1 MNRTLLSFLLLS
13 WVLSGCN
20 DLKPVDVVD
29 SETPPPAS
37 SLLDLLDDSSG
48 TTSSDANYATPVF
61 LDVAQERGIDFSFF
75 SDTVPGRFYLPE
87 VMGGGVAWIDFDRD
101 GYVDIYL
108 ANGSYLAADVEN
120 TGEHTNRLY
129 RNVRGQFVDISDGS
143 GATFDLEYGQGVAVG
158 DYDADGFEDIFVANY
173 GRNKLYRNQGDGTF
187 TEVTLVVGISDRSQ
201 WSSSTLWLDVDRDN
215 DLDLYVLNYMDVR
228 QDNYKIC
235 RYNGIEGYC
244 GPGEYQAVDDQ
255 VYLNQGDGTF
265 IESANELGLVAENGK
280 GLAITAMDF
289 DLDLV
294 PEIYVANDMTPNFLF
309 STKDP
314 FNRDT
319 QNNKTQDN
327 TTAQNADGQLYQ
339 ELGVFSGT
347 AASDVGQPEASMG
360 IASGDFNTD
369 GLPDIFL
376 THFYSHKNTLYRN
389 RGGLVFTDESK
400 TSNVARTS
408 YETLGFGT
416 VSLDYDLD
424 GAVDLFIANGHVLG
438 PNHPP
443 YQMQPQLLRNDGQ
456 GQFKDLTPEIEG
468 YFQGTYLGRGAAGAD
483 FDNDGD
489 LDIGVT
495 HIGSPF
501 ALLENDTDDPH
512 QFIGFDLATESRI
525 HPVGTRVEV
534 SYDEKTHVFCTS
546 AGGSYLSDPDRRVLI
561 GIGNHQG
568 PVDVKI
574 LWSDGE
580 ISELADMG
588 TQRYWRVQA
597 NTPPIDLS
605 QLAE

>member
-1 MNRTLLSFLLLS
+1 MNRALLSFLLLG
-13 WVLSGCN
+13 WVLTGCN
-20 DLKPVDVVD
+20 KQEPVVD
-29 SETPPPAS
+29 LESESPPPAS
-37 SLLDLLDDSSG
+37 SLLDLLEEDQTASQEQ
-48 TTSSDANYATPVF
+48 AAYAKPVF
-61 LDVAQERGIDFSFF
+61 ENIAEDRGIQFTFF

-87 VMGGGVAWIDFDRD
+87 VMGGGVAWIDFDND
-101 GYVDIYL
+101 GRLDIYL
-108 ANGSYLAADVEN
+108 ANGNFLSADTKN
-120 TGEHTNRLY
+120 LGEHTNRLY
-129 RNVRGQFVDISDGS
+129 RNTGSDFVDVSKAC
-143 GATFDLEYGQGVAVG
+143 GATFDLEYGQGIAVG
-158 DYDADGFEDIFVANY
+158 DYDADGFQDLFVANY
-173 GRNKLYRNQGDGTF
+173 GQNKLFHNQGDGSF
-187 TEVTLVVGISDRSQ
+187 AEMTLEAGLSTSPQ
-201 WSSSTLWLDVDRDN
+201 WSSSTLWLDIYQDN
-215 DLDLYVLNYMDVR
+215 DLDLYVVNYMDVR
-228 QDNYKIC
+228 PDNYKIC

-265 IESANELGLVAENGK
+265 IESAESLGLRAENGK
-280 GLAITAMDF
+280 GLAISAMDF
-289 DLDLV
+289 DMDLV

-314 FNRDT
+314 FNSDSGSASEKAYR
-319 QNNKTQDN
+319 
-327 TTAQNADGQLYQ
+327 
-339 ELGVFSGT
+339 ELGIFSGT

-443 YQMQPQLLRNDGQ
+443 YQMQPQLLRNDGE
-456 GQFKDLTPEIEG
+456 GLFTDLTPEISG
-468 YFQGTYLGRGAAGAD
+468 YFQGKYLGRGAAGAD

-501 ALLENDTDDPH
+501 ALLENKTQDPH
-512 QFIGFDLATESRI
+512 HFLGLELVTEFRI

-534 SYDEKTHVFCTS
+534 TYDGKTRVYCTS
-546 AGGSYLSDPDRRVLI
+546 AGGSYLSDPDRRLLI
-561 GIGNHQG
+561 GLGNHEG

-574 LWSDGE
+574 RWSTGD
-580 ISELADMG
+580 ITELPDLAS
-588 TQRYWRVQA
+588 QRYWRVSLGE
-597 NTPPIDLS
+597 PPLDLS

>member
-1 MNRTLLSFLLLS
+1 MNRALLSFVLLG
-13 WVLSGCN
+13 WVLTGCN
-20 DLKPVDVVD
+20 KQEPVEDLE
-29 SETPPPAS
+29 SENPPPAS
-37 SLLDLLDDSSG
+37 SLLDLLQDDS
-48 TTSSDANYATPVF
+48 TSSQERASYAKPVF
-61 LDVAQERGIDFSFF
+61 ENIAEDRGIQFTFF

-87 VMGGGVAWIDFDRD
+87 VMGGGVAWIDFDND
-101 GYVDIYL
+101 GRLDIYL
-108 ANGSYLAADVEN
+108 ANGSFLSADSEN
-120 TGEHTNRLY
+120 LGEHTNRLY
-129 RNVRGQFVDISDGS
+129 RNTGSEFVDVSKAC
-143 GATFDLEYGQGVAVG
+143 GAEFDLEYGQGIAVG
-158 DYDADGFEDIFVANY
+158 DYDADGFQDLFVANY
-173 GRNKLYRNQGDGTF
+173 GHNTLFHNQGDGSFVET
-187 TEVTLVVGISDRSQ
+187 TLEAGLSPEPQ
-201 WSSSTLWLDVDRDN
+201 WSSSTLWLDLDQDD
-215 DLDLYVLNYMDVR
+215 DLDLYVVNYMDVR
-228 QDNYKIC
+228 PDNYKIC
-235 RYNGIEGYC
+235 RYNGVEGYC
-244 GPGEYQAVDDQ
+244 GPGEYQAIDDQ

-265 IESANELGLVAENGK
+265 VESAESLGFRAENGK
-280 GLAITAMDF
+280 GLAISAIDF
-289 DLDLV
+289 DLDLA

-309 STKDP
+309 STQDP
-314 FNRDT
+314 FNRDGEST
-319 QNNKTQDN
+319 SKK
-327 TTAQNADGQLYQ
+327 AYR
-339 ELGVFSGT
+339 ELGIFSGT

-424 GAVDLFIANGHVLG
+424 GAIDLFIANGHVLG

-443 YQMQPQLLRNDGQ
+443 YQMQPQLLRNDGE
-456 GQFKDLTPEIEG
+456 GLFTDLTPEISG
-468 YFQGTYLGRGAAGAD
+468 YFQGEYLGRGAAGAD

-501 ALLENDTDDPH
+501 ALLENNTQDPH
-512 QFIGFDLATESRI
+512 HFLGLELVTESRI

-534 SYDEKTHVFCTS
+534 TYDGETRVYCTS

-561 GIGNHQG
+561 GLGNHTG
-568 PVDVKI
+568 SVDVKI
-574 LWSDGE
+574 LWSTGDVT
-580 ISELADMG
+580 ELPDLAA
-588 TQRYWRVQA
+588 QRYWRVSPDG
-597 NTPPIDLS
+597 PPLDLS